1 MKAWKLPKG
10 VLLYALTDY
19 LTALLSWFLFVVFR
33 RVVLEARP
41 FSIHQLEDSNFQ
53 YSIVVVP
60 IIWIMVYIIFDSYR
74 NVYRMSRLTEF
85 TRTFFSS
92 FSGALLLFFTILLDD
107 LINYMGGYRAYY
119 LSFGSLW
126 FIHFCCTVS
135 TRMLLLSIS
144 SQRIRSGK
152 FSFNTIII
160 GRNPNIINIYE
171 DIISRKRQLGYN
183 ILGFV
188 DTDSK
193 NVNPLAELLSC
204 LGNME
209 DLHEILIDQEVEE
222 VILALDKSEHTKLNK
237 LIASLDR
244 HSHKILVR
252 AIPSMRGILLGKVN
266 MPNVRGAGL
275 VEMKT
280 HFIPIWLRTIKRFMD
295 ISLSL
300 IILIILSP
308 LYLYIAIRV
317 RLSSKGPIFYQQERI
332 GKYGKPFIIYKFRSM
347 YLDAEK
353 GGPQLSIT
361 GDDRCTPFGK
371 SMRKYRID
379 EIPQFW
385 NVLKGEMALVGP
397 RPERQFYID
406 QIAKRAP
413 NVHKLHKV
421 RPGITSWGQ
430 VQYGYASNVD
440 EMIDRL
446 KLDLIY
452 IENLTLGLDFK
463 ILIHTVLVILRGS
476 GK

>member
-1 MKAWKLPKG
+1 
-10 VLLYALTDY
+10 
-19 LTALLSWFLFVVFR
+19 
-33 RVVLEARP
+33 
-41 FSIHQLEDSNFQ
+41 
-53 YSIVVVP
+53 
-60 IIWIMVYIIFDSYR
+60 
-74 NVYRMSRLTEF
+74 
-85 TRTFFSS
+85 
-92 FSGALLLFFTILLDD
+92 
-107 LINYMGGYRAYY
+107 
-119 LSFGSLW
+119 
-126 FIHFCCTVS
+126 
-135 TRMLLLSIS
+135 
-144 SQRIRSGK
+144 
-152 FSFNTIII
+152 
-160 GRNPNIINIYE
+160 
-171 DIISRKRQLGYN
+171 
-183 ILGFV
+183 
-188 DTDSK
+188 
-193 NVNPLAELLSC
+193 
-204 LGNME
+204 
-209 DLHEILIDQEVEE
+209 
-222 VILALDKSEHTKLNK
+222 
-237 LIASLDR
+237 
-244 HSHKILVR
+244 
-252 AIPSMRGILLGKVN
+252 
-266 MPNVRGAGL
+266 
-275 VEMKT
+275 
-280 HFIPIWLRTIKRFMD
+280 MD

>member
-1 MKAWKLPKG
+1 MKAWRLPKG
-10 VLLYALTDY
+10 VLLYTLTDY
-19 LTALLSWFLFVVFR
+19 LTALLSWFLFVMFR

-41 FSIHQLEDSNFQ
+41 FSIIQLNDSNFQ
-53 YSIVVVP
+53 YSILVVP
-60 IIWIMVYIIFDSYR
+60 VIWIMVYIIFDSYR
-74 NVYRMSRLTEF
+74 NVYRMSRLTEV

-107 LINYMGGYRAYY
+107 LVNYMGGYRGYY
-119 LSFGSLW
+119 LAFGSLW
-126 FIHFCCTVS
+126 FIHFSCTVIP
-135 TRMLLLSIS
+135 RMVFLSIS

-160 GRNPNIINIYE
+160 GRNPNISNIYE

-183 ILGFV
+183 IIGFI
-188 DTDSK
+188 DTTSK
-193 NVNPLAELLSC
+193 NVNPLAEFLPE
-204 LGNME
+204 LGKIE
-209 DLHEILIDQEVEE
+209 DLHKILIDREVEE

-237 LIASLDR
+237 LIATLDR

-252 AIPSMRGILLGKVN
+252 AIPSMRGVLLGKVN

-275 VEMKT
+275 VEIKT
-280 HFIPIWLRTIKRFMD
+280 HFIPIWLRIIKRFMD
-295 ISLSL
+295 ISISVF
-300 IILIILSP
+300 ILTIFSP

-317 RLSSKGPIFYQQERI
+317 RISSKGPIFYQQKRI
-332 GKYGKPFIIYKFRSM
+332 GKHGRPFMIYKFRSM

-361 GDDRCTPFGK
+361 GDNRCTPFGK

-406 QIAKRAP
+406 QIAQRAP

-463 ILIHTVLVILRGS
+463 ILIHTVIVILRGS